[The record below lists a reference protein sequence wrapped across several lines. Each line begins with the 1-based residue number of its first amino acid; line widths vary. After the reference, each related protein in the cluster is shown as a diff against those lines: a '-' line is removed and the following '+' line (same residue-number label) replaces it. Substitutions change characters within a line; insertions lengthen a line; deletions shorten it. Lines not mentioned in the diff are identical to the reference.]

1 VAEGRALGRHGNRI
15 GIIYL
20 HRRCQLSPGNGD
32 HEIRASEIDSHFPS
46 LFSHS
51 EKGFCVNW
59 GFYPA
64 RPAVTERS
72 YKMGTSTYE
81 LRCRECGKTW
91 GNQPRSICEDCFSPL
106 EITYDYDSLRPR
118 ISRDLLASR
127 APNMWR
133 YRELLPLPAGYQP
146 SLPVGFTPLVS
157 APRLGEK
164 IGSRRLFVK
173 NDAVCLPTLSFKDR
187 VVAVA
192 LANARSFG
200 FDTVA
205 CSSTGNLAN
214 SVAAQA
220 AREGLKAWIFVPSDL
235 EPAKILGTQVFGAEL
250 VRINGSYDHVNRL
263 CSQIA
268 DEHRWGFVNVNL
280 RPYYA
285 EGSKTMGYEIAEQL
299 GWELPD
305 NVVVPMAGGS
315 LITKIKKAFDE
326 LILLGLVDPKPVK
339 FFGAQATG
347 CSPISTAIKQY
358 SSEIEPQRPKTIA
371 RSLAIGNPADG
382 HYALKAITKSGG
394 WSEDVSDPEVVSSIQ
409 LLAESEGIFTETAGG
424 VTVGTARKLIQQ
436 DRILPDETTV
446 LCITGNGLKTT
457 DVLADKYQAE
467 APIAPKLAEFE
478 AYLAAKAVSLPAAF
492 VETASVGR

>member
-1 VAEGRALGRHGNRI
+1 
-15 GIIYL
+15 
-20 HRRCQLSPGNGD
+20 
-32 HEIRASEIDSHFPS
+32 
-46 LFSHS
+46 
-51 EKGFCVNW
+51 
-59 GFYPA
+59 
-64 RPAVTERS
+64 
-72 YKMGTSTYE
+72 MSTYE
-81 LRCRECGKTW
+81 LRCRECGRTW

-106 EITYDYDSLRPR
+106 EVTYDYDSIRPR
-118 ISRDLLASR
+118 ISRELFASR
-127 APNMWR
+127 APNIWR

-146 SLPVGFTPLVS
+146 SLPVGYTPLVS
-157 APRLGEK
+157 APRLGER
-164 IGSRRLFVK
+164 IGSGRLYIK

-192 LANARSFG
+192 LANAGAFG

-220 AREGLKAWIFVPSDL
+220 ARAGFKAWIFIPSDL
-235 EPAKILGTQVFGAEL
+235 EPAKILGTQVFGAQL
-250 VRINGSYDHVNRL
+250 VRISGSYDHVNRL

-268 DEHRWGFVNVNL
+268 DERPWGFLNVNL

-285 EGSKTMGYEIAEQL
+285 EGSKTVGFEIAEQL
-299 GWELPD
+299 GWRLPD

-326 LILLGLVDPKPVK
+326 LILLGLVKPKPVK

-382 HYALKAITKSGG
+382 HYAIKAITASGG
-394 WSEDVSDPEVVSSIQ
+394 WSEDISDAEVVKSIQ
-409 LLAESEGIFTETAGG
+409 LLAEHEGIFTETAGG
-424 VTVGTARKLIQQ
+424 VTVGAARKLIRQ

-457 DVLADKYQAE
+457 DVLADRYESE
-467 APIAPKLAEFE
+467 APIAPKLSEFE
-478 AYLAAKAVSLPAAF
+478 AYLAAKAAALPASA
-492 VETASVGR
+492 ETAVVGRQSLVIREAQTLAADSSLVACAND

>member
-1 VAEGRALGRHGNRI
+1 ME
-15 GIIYL
+15 
-20 HRRCQLSPGNGD
+20 
-32 HEIRASEIDSHFPS
+32 
-46 LFSHS
+46 
-51 EKGFCVNW
+51 
-59 GFYPA
+59 
-64 RPAVTERS
+64 
-72 YKMGTSTYE
+72 TSTYQ

-91 GNQPRSICEDCFSPL
+91 GNNPTSICPDCFSPL
-106 EITYDYDSLRPR
+106 EVTYDYDSLR
-118 ISRDLLASR
+118 SRLSRELFASR

-133 YRELLPLPAGYQP
+133 YRELLPLPEGFQP
-146 SLPVGFTPLVS
+146 TLPVGYTPLVS
-157 APRLGEK
+157 APRLGER

-214 SVAAQA
+214 AVAAQA
-220 AREGLKAWIFVPSDL
+220 AREGLKAWIFIPSDL

-285 EGSKTMGYEIAEQL
+285 EGSKTVGYEIAEQL
-299 GWELPD
+299 GWRLPD
-305 NVVVPMAGGS
+305 NIVVPMAGGS

-326 LILLGLVDPKPVK
+326 LILLKLVDPKPVR
-339 FFGAQATG
+339 FFGAQASG

-358 SSEIEPQRPKTIA
+358 SGEIEPQRPKTIA

-394 WSEDVSDPEVVSSIQ
+394 WAEDITDTEVVESIQ

-424 VTVGTARKLIQQ
+424 VTVGTARKLIHQ

-446 LCITGNGLKTT
+446 ICVTGNGLKTT
-457 DVLADKYQAE
+457 DVLADAYE
-467 APIAPKLAEFE
+467 VETPIAPKLAEFE
-478 AYLAAKAVSLPAAF
+478 AYLASKLASLPETF
-492 VETASVGR
+492 KETAASAVAVG